1 MPKKDRTN
9 VVEIEIFDQRYPLR
23 LRTPTERTEVL
34 KLAERVDARMRELAR
49 ESGTVDS
56 LKVAILTA
64 LHLAQEQQD
73 MEESVGGLE
82 EAVEAGSKKW
92 IRAIDRVL

>member
-1 MPKKDRTN
+1 MFKKDRTN

-23 LRTPTERTEVL
+23 LRTPTERIKVL

-56 LKVAILTA
+56 LKVAILTT

-73 MEESVGGLE
+73 MEESVRGLA